1 MPGRLAE
8 GGSFHFV
15 PPAAFD
21 VYIYPPHPPGFF
33 LLRLARPWWW
43 RRRRRRRRRCRCRCT
58 STPCSRTL
66 VLHQKRR
73 LRHVTPVKA
82 SKRKRARARG
92 GVKPGRRIACRLHYR
107 YRGSRQR
114 KASVFYPVPCRA
126 CACVRA
132 GRDEVTR
139 STRGKSFAASV
150 PVSASEPFFPVAGCP
165 GLQQRIS
172 WVQHF
177 R

>member
-1 MPGRLAE
+1 
-8 GGSFHFV
+8 
-15 PPAAFD
+15 
-21 VYIYPPHPPGFF
+21 
-33 LLRLARPWWW
+33 LARPWWW
-43 RRRRRRRRRCRCRCT
+43 WWWRRRRRRCRCRCT

-92 GVKPGRRIACRLHYR
+92 GVKPGRRIACRLHTTGG
-107 YRGSRQR
+107 RGSV
-114 KASVFYPVPCRA
+114 KLPSSTPCRA